1 MKLIGQYD
9 SPFVRRVGVAL
20 QHYGLAYEHLAWSTF
35 GDGDRFSHHNPL
47 KRVPTLVLDD
57 GEALIDSGAILDSLD
72 ELVGCDRALI
82 SESGPN
88 RRHALRRI
96 ALVTGA
102 ADKAVSY
109 FYAKLFATGLD
120 VTFMERCESQIRQTL
135 AVLEQECS
143 ARTRDWWYGIGPGHD
158 DIAVACVI
166 RFLSEAYPDLYD
178 PTAHPALAAHCAR
191 AEGLAIF
198 AAVQQTFIP
207 PQ

>member
-9 SPFVRRVGVAL
+9 SPFVRRVGVAF

-35 GDGDRFSHHNPL
+35 GDGDRFSRYNPL

-57 GEALIDSGAILDSLD
+57 GEALIDSGAILDHLD
-72 ELVGCDRALI
+72 EMIGRDRALI
-82 SESGPN
+82 PQSGPE
-88 RRHALRRI
+88 RRAALRRI

-120 VTFMERCESQIRQTL
+120 ANFQERCESQIRQTL
-135 AVLEQECS
+135 AALEQECS
-143 ARTRDWWYGIGPGHD
+143 ARTRDWWHGTGPGHD

-178 PTAHPALAAHCAR
+178 PAENPALAAHCAR
-191 AEGLAIF
+191 AESLAMF
-198 AAVQQTFIP
+198 AAVQQSFIP
-207 PQ
+207 PK